1 MTLFRNVILAIGLG
15 GLTVGA
21 FACGGG
27 SKSEETTPA
36 SSEMPAEGTGE
47 EAAPAEGEGAAP
59 AEGETPPADGTGD
72 MGGEQPA
79 EGGEAAPQGDSGG
92 GAQ

>member
-15 GLTVGA
+15 GLAVGS

-36 SSEMPAEGTGE
+36 ASEMPAEGTGE
-47 EAAPAEGEGAAP
+47 EAAPAEGEAAP
-59 AEGETPPADGTGD
+59 AEGEAAPADGTGD
-72 MGGEQPA
+72 TGGEAPPA
-79 EGGEAAPQGDSGG
+79 EGGGEAAPQGES
-92 GAQ
+92 APQ

>member
-15 GLTVGA
+15 GLAVGS

-36 SSEMPAEGTGE
+36 ASEMPAEGTGE
-47 EAAPAEGEGAAP
+47 EAAPAEGEAAP
-59 AEGETPPADGTGD
+59 AEGEVPADGTGD
-72 MGGEQPA
+72 TGGEAPPA
-79 EGGEAAPQGDSGG
+79 EGGGEAAPSGES
-92 GAQ
+92 APQ